1 MVDYMIIAIHV
12 LNDDGTPLL
21 ILNTSKEEQDTA
33 AMSGALR
40 IAKEMLATLLN
51 SEEHTLTVN
60 DRKGKSV
67 IMNELLNRGLILV
80 FTLANETQIDNLK
93 VHHITRII
101 EREGINERSV
111 NKVVNLVKLNKAKY
125 RAFVWGQE
133 W

>member
-1 MVDYMIIAIHV
+1 MIIAIHV

-21 ILNTSKEEQDTA
+21 ILETSEEEMDATT
-33 AMSGALR
+33 MSGALR

-51 SEEHTLTVN
+51 SEERTLTVN

-67 IMNELLNRGLILV
+67 VMNELPDRKLILV
-80 FTLANETQIDNLK
+80 FLLENETQVDNLK
-93 VHHITRII
+93 IFHITRIV
-101 EREGINERSV
+101 EKEGINERSV
-111 NKVVNLVKLNKAKY
+111 NKIVKLVKLNKTRY

>member
-1 MVDYMIIAIHV
+1 MIIAIHV

-21 ILNTSKEEQDTA
+21 ILETSEEKMDATT
-33 AMSGALR
+33 MSGALR

-51 SEEHTLTVN
+51 SEERTLTVN

-67 IMNELLNRGLILV
+67 VMNELPDRKLILV
-80 FTLANETQIDNLK
+80 FLLENETQVDNLK
-93 VHHITRII
+93 IFHITRIV
-101 EREGINERSV
+101 EKEGINERSV
-111 NKVVNLVKLNKAKY
+111 NKIVKLVKLNKTRY